1 MNCRSTCE
9 ILTMHFCQLLVH
21 FIRNSTGKMSVLLIF
36 RIDKPLM
43 EDIAEE
49 EEVRG
54 DVMFLFC
61 V

>member
-1 MNCRSTCE
+1 
-9 ILTMHFCQLLVH
+9 
-21 FIRNSTGKMSVLLIF
+21 MSVLLIF

-49 EEVRG
+49 EEVRE
-54 DVMFLFC
+54 DVMFLFS